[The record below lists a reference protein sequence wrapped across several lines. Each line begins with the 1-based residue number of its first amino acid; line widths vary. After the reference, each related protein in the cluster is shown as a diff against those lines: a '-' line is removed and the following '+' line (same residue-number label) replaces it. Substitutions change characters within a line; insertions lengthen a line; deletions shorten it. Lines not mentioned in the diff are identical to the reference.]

1 MRDVVRPILVPVA
14 ACVLLA
20 GCGFFGSGGGH
31 APAAAHK
38 PSAAAAAHKAT
49 NAATVDPEMVAAVA
63 LSKTRGAVDL
73 RFVLRQHPEPG
84 QPTELDVALI
94 PSAGLDRVT
103 VTFRAE
109 DGLELREGGGTT
121 PHERPEAD
129 VPIAQSLTI
138 VPKAEGIFYVSATV
152 LAETATDSSA
162 RVFTIPVITG
172 AGVGAEEDTHSA
184 AAPVARTADSDRAR
198 TH

>member
-1 MRDVVRPILVPVA
+1 MRDALRPILAPAA

-31 APAAAHK
+31 APAAGHK
-38 PSAAAAAHKAT
+38 LPAAAAHKAV
-49 NAATVDPEMVAAVA
+49 NPATAIDPEMVAGVA
-63 LSKTRGAVDL
+63 LSKTRGTVDL
-73 RFVLRQHPEPG
+73 RFALRQHPQPG
-84 QPTELDVALI
+84 QPTQLDVALI
-94 PSAGLDRVT
+94 PDAGLERVT

-109 DGLELREGGGTT
+109 DGLELRDGSGTT
-121 PHERPEAD
+121 PHEHPEAG
-129 VPIAQSLTI
+129 VPIGHSLTI
-138 VPKAEGIFYVSATV
+138 VPRSEGIFYVSATV
-152 LAETATDSSA
+152 LAETQNDSSV

-172 AGVGAEEDTHSA
+172 GGVGADDDARPA